1 MKRLRVQFVG
11 LGLIVL
17 GGTAV
22 GTDPWQPATTPLSK
36 PTRDISEPIWLP
48 AAPIRP
54 ATAASG
60 PPSVTAPIA
69 PVAPSTEPEFPVGP
83 RAGQLPL
90 GELPPIPLVPDDQGK
105 PSITK
110 VDPVDEWRSSSN
122 RTRQPS
128 EPREIPQPDTPKELR
143 PLPLVPPSNQQLP
156 RPRSSDDPP
165 RIAPPQGNATQPAS
179 PVELPVAPPELMI
192 PPGVP
197 VPGKHGTFG
206 STPIRLSSDYPS
218 LTDLYPKLLQ
228 SDPTDSPA
236 LERGFLQAEYL
247 LWWMSGLDIP
257 ILATTNPNPGA
268 FGFLGEPGTVSIL
281 GPGTL
286 LGSTRQGF
294 RVRGGLWLTEN
305 RSYGVDGSFFLLGR
319 RSTEVTFTSDQFPLI
334 TRPVFSPNTRPN
346 QPNVVIGQVGEA
358 VAVPGIL
365 LGSLTVEATS
375 LLWGADANL
384 RSCLFRNCDAAASW
398 FVGYRYLNLSES
410 VSITENISVVG
421 PGGNRVLIPDPVGT
435 QIVVKDHFATTNRFH
450 GGQIGATWERR
461 WGVFSLD
468 ARASVALGVTNQ
480 ELSIFGAQ
488 TRTRPG
494 QLPLTYSGG
503 LLAAGPNLGTFTRDR
518 FSVVPEMTVNIGYWL
533 TPNVKAFVGYNFLYW
548 TNVIRPGEQID
559 PVVDLTFVPNAP
571 PVPFSGQYRPRPLF
585 RQSDLWVTGMQFG
598 LQWRW

>member
-1 MKRLRVQFVG
+1 
-11 LGLIVL
+11 
-17 GGTAV
+17 
-22 GTDPWQPATTPLSK
+22 
-36 PTRDISEPIWLP
+36 
-48 AAPIRP
+48 
-54 ATAASG
+54 
-60 PPSVTAPIA
+60 
-69 PVAPSTEPEFPVGP
+69 
-83 RAGQLPL
+83 
-90 GELPPIPLVPDDQGK
+90 
-105 PSITK
+105 
-110 VDPVDEWRSSSN
+110 
-122 RTRQPS
+122 
-128 EPREIPQPDTPKELR
+128 
-143 PLPLVPPSNQQLP
+143 
-156 RPRSSDDPP
+156 
-165 RIAPPQGNATQPAS
+165 
-179 PVELPVAPPELMI
+179 MI

-206 STPIRLSSDYPS
+206 STPIRLSRDYPS
-218 LTDLYPKLLQ
+218 LTDLYPKLLRT
-228 SDPTDSPA
+228 DPTDSPA

-294 RVRGGLWLTEN
+294 RVRGGLWLNEN
-305 RSYGVDGSFFLLGR
+305 RSYAVDGSFFLLGR

-358 VAVPGIL
+358 VAVPSIL

-384 RSCLFRNCDAAASW
+384 RSCLFRNCDASASW

-461 WGVFSLD
+461 WGVLSLD